1 MYGEQAHSGNRELWP
16 GWEVVR
22 LIGKGSFGSVYEIRR
37 ELMGNEERAALKV
50 ITIPQNSGDIEE
62 MYGEGYD
69 DESIT
74 ATFQEHLKSI
84 INEYSL
90 MRKLNGS
97 ANVVSCDDV
106 RYIQHENGM
115 GWDIY
120 IKMELLTPLTRAL
133 PQQIPEETAIRVGI
147 DLCHALE
154 LCKKHDI
161 IHRDIKPQNI
171 FVSDNGDYKLGDFGI
186 AKTVE
191 KTMGGTKVGTY
202 KYMAPEVY
210 NNQPYGG
217 SADIYSLG
225 MVLYWLLNE
234 RRMPFTPL
242 PPARMNAGDEEAA
255 RSRRLSGE
263 TLPPPAHG
271 SDALKQIVLKACA
284 FDQKD
289 RYADPAQMREA
300 LEDVLSEMKGKH
312 FAKPTAFTMPLPEQ
326 QREEKTVGGA
336 YTFQT
341 PSQSV
346 QQKPAS
352 LEERKAR
359 MAEAYGQE
367 ESTVGV
373 NFTPAKEEERTIGI
387 HYTPTPAL
395 RVECEPE
402 PAPIAPDSVPD
413 DETTQGAW
421 NTPVQAEPET
431 KAKQESSQPKSYKK
445 LIAMIAAVAA
455 VLVLAVALWR
465 ASPAG
470 SAAQSASNQATV
482 TVRPTFHALTAK
494 TTAKPVVETVTFG
507 NYPQTASGTDN
518 TPIEWLVLAIDG
530 DKVLLLSRYGLDAQP
545 YNTNDTNV
553 TWEKCTLRTWLND
566 TFYNKA
572 FTAEEQKAIETTTV
586 SNAKDQCYSGYRA
599 DGGNNTQDKV
609 FLLSYAEANK
619 YLGVTYNNNSNTI
632 ARVQPTEYAIAQHAH
647 TSGSYATLDGSYTT
661 SDGKAVGYWWLRS
674 PGDVQA
680 YAAFVSTGGS
690 LFDANVNFGSY
701 CVRPAL
707 WVEIDALSIGVF
719 SA

>member
-1 MYGEQAHSGNRELWP
+1 MYGEQGHSGNRELWP

-37 ELMGNEERAALKV
+37 ELMGNEESAALKV
-50 ITIPQNSGDIEE
+50 ITIPQNSSDIEE

-69 DESIT
+69 EESIT

-133 PQQIPEETAIRVGI
+133 PQQIPEETAIHVGI

-217 SADIYSLG
+217 AADIYSLG

-242 PPARMNAGDEEAA
+242 PPAKLAVGVEETA
-255 RSRRLSGE
+255 RTRRLAGE
-263 TLPPPAHG
+263 PLPAPAHG
-271 SDALKQIVLKACA
+271 SDSLKQIVLKACA

-289 RYADPAQMREA
+289 RYSDPAQMREA

-312 FAKPTAFTMPLPEQ
+312 FAKPAAFTMPLSEQ

-336 YTFQT
+336 YTFRT
-341 PSQSV
+341 PSQSA

-359 MAEAYGQE
+359 MAEIYGQE
-367 ESTVGV
+367 ERTEGV
-373 NFTPAKEEERTIGI
+373 

-395 RVECEPE
+395 RVECEAE
-402 PAPIAPDSVPD
+402 PAPVAPDSIPD

-421 NTPVQAEPET
+421 NTPVQAESES

-445 LIAMIAAVAA
+445 LIDMIAAVAA

-482 TVRPTFHALTAK
+482 TVCPTFQAP
-494 TTAKPVVETVTFG
+494 TAKPTSEPTAKPMVETVTFG

-518 TPIEWLVLAIDG
+518 TPIEWLVLARDG
-530 DKVLLLSRYGLDAQP
+530 DKVLLLSRYGLDTHP
-545 YNTNDTNV
+545 YNFWYETV
-553 TWEKCTLRTWLND
+553 TWKECALRTWLND

-572 FTAEEQKAIETTTV
+572 FTAAEQKAIETTTV
-586 SNAKDQCYSGYRA
+586 SNAKDQGYSGWSTS
-599 DGGNNTQDKV
+599 GGNNTQDKV

-619 YLGVTYNNNSNTI
+619 YLGVTDGNSMNTK
-632 ARVQPTEYAIAQHAH
+632 AQVVPTEYAIIAQGAH
-647 TSGSYATLDGSYTT
+647 TSSFNKT
-661 SDGKAVGYWWLRS
+661 SDGKEAGYWWLRS
-674 PGDVQA
+674 PG
-680 YAAFVSTGGS
+680 YYLSRAANVDADGS
-690 LFDANVNFGSY
+690 LNFHCVDKDY
-701 CVRPAL
+701 ICVRPAL
-707 WVEIDALSIGVF
+707 WVKIEAVKH
-719 SA
+719 

>member
-1 MYGEQAHSGNRELWP
+1 MYGEQEHNRNRELWP
-16 GWEVVR
+16 GWETVR
-22 LIGKGSFGSVYEIRR
+22 LIGRGSFGSVYEIRR
-37 ELMGNEERAALKV
+37 DVLGNEERAALKV
-50 ITIPQNSGDIEE
+50 ITIPQNSSDIEE

-69 DESIT
+69 EESIT
-74 ATFQEHLKSI
+74 ATFHEHLKSI
-84 INEYSL
+84 VNEYSL

-97 ANVVSCDDV
+97 SNVVSCDDV
-106 RYIQHENGM
+106 RYIQHENGL

-120 IKMELLTPLTRAL
+120 IKMELLTSLTRAL
-133 PQQIPEETAIRVGI
+133 PQQIPEETAIRAGI

-171 FVSDNGDYKLGDFGI
+171 FVSDNGDFKLGDFGI

-217 SADIYSLG
+217 AADIYSLG

-234 RRMPFTPL
+234 RRLPFTPL
-242 PPARMNAGDEEAA
+242 PPAKLAVGAEETA
-255 RSRRLSGE
+255 RTRRLSGE
-263 TLPPPAHG
+263 PLPAPAHG
-271 SDALKQIVLKACA
+271 SNALKQIVLKACA
-284 FDQKD
+284 YKPQD
-289 RYADPAQMREA
+289 RYSDPAQMREA
-300 LEDVLSEMKGKH
+300 LEKVLSEMKGENSGKSIT
-312 FAKPTAFTMPLPEQ
+312 FNTSISELQP
-326 QREEKTVGGA
+326 EEKTVGAA
-336 YTFQT
+336 YTFQ
-341 PSQSV
+341 PSYPSSYS
-346 QQKPAS
+346 KPAS
-352 LEERKAR
+352 LEERKAH
-359 MAEAYGQE
+359 MAEVYG
-367 ESTVGV
+367 
-373 NFTPAKEEERTIGI
+373 EEERTVGV
-387 HYTPTPAL
+387 HYTPTPTPQP
-395 RVECEPE
+395 EYKPEPE
-402 PAPIAPDSVPD
+402 SVVPIAPDPIPD
-413 DETTQGAW
+413 EEKTQGVR
-421 NTPVQAEPET
+421 NTPVQTEPKT
-431 KAKQESSQPKSYKK
+431 KQENLQPKSYKK
-445 LIAMIAAVAA
+445 LIGIIAVVAA

-482 TVRPTFHALTAK
+482 TVRPIFHAPTARPTSK
-494 TTAKPVVETVTFG
+494 PTAKPFVETVTFG
-507 NYPQTASGTDN
+507 NYPQTASGTDS
-518 TPIEWLVLAIDG
+518 TPIEWLVLARDG

-572 FTAEEQKAIETTTV
+572 FTTAEQKAIETTAV
-586 SNAKDQCYSGYRA
+586 SNAKDQCYRGYRA

-619 YLGVTYNNNSNTI
+619 YLGVTYNDSSNTI

-647 TSGSYATLDGSYTT
+647 TSGSYTT

-690 LFDANVNFGSY
+690 LFDANVSFGSY
-701 CVRPAL
+701 CVRPAM
-707 WVEIDALSIGVF
+707 WVKIEAVKSIQ
-719 SA
+719 S